1 MLASCGRLSP
11 LGQLFEGWDFPAF
24 SLSLFCF
31 PCLLSD
37 FLTKRIPFLLL
48 AFSSRF
54 LVPRGGGLSQIWSSL
69 PCFLEFSCISDCCW
83 LMATANLSVRGGL
96 RFFGDSE
103 GFSLFLNKASLFTLA
118 SGWVKNSFFS
128 LLALSLP
135 LEVPFFCSFR
145 TGKKMICCLIS
156 SSKMPYFLFP
166 FFRKNFGRKVSLS
179 CFLLKDQESCP

>member
-1 MLASCGRLSP
+1 MLASCGRLFP

-24 SLSLFCF
+24 SLFLFCL

-37 FLTKRIPFLLL
+37 FLTKRIPFRLL

-54 LVPRGGGLSQIWSSL
+54 LVPRGGLSQIWSSL
-69 PCFLEFSCISDCCW
+69 PCFFEFSCISDCCW

-118 SGWVKNSFFS
+118 SGWVKNSISHFS
-128 LLALSLP
+128 LCLFLWKFLSSVL
-135 LEVPFFCSFR
+135 LEQGR
-145 TGKKMICCLIS
+145 KMICCLSHPLRCLLFSLLLEKIS
-156 SSKMPYFLFP
+156 GEKSRFP
-166 FFRKNFGRKVSLS
+166 VFF
-179 CFLLKDQESCP
+179 